1 LACKDRALASLVS
14 TGWSTRHDAAGSA
27 REKKKSDWRRGKSS
41 DQPNPHVAF
50 SSRPL
55 ASPTPAAISRAS
67 LPHGAAGSFSGSSST
82 TVTGVLF
89 FHITA
94 ASAAATTTCSLLR
107 AASPDRALQPS
118 AIDLILAVGTRYRYL
133 PLAPSHPISARDL
146 VLPSHLL
153 FFLTQAAAEV
163 AWKMSGH
170 NLDKPSRMLA
180 YVRTEEPPRGGE
192 GQQGAMS

>member
-1 LACKDRALASLVS
+1 
-14 TGWSTRHDAAGSA
+14 
-27 REKKKSDWRRGKSS
+27 
-41 DQPNPHVAF
+41 
-50 SSRPL
+50 
-55 ASPTPAAISRAS
+55 
-67 LPHGAAGSFSGSSST
+67 
-82 TVTGVLF
+82 VLF